1 MSSAESTPRRADP
14 VPVFAAL
21 GDRTR
26 LSLLEKLSDGR
37 PRSIARLSEGT
48 TLTRQAVRKHLG
60 VLEGAGLVSSA
71 RKGREHRYE
80 LRPESMDGVAEYLDD
95 VRQQWA
101 NALQRLR
108 AHVEG

>member
-1 MSSAESTPRRADP
+1 MSKAEPVPRRSDP

-26 LSLLEKLSDGR
+26 LSLLEALSDGR

-60 VLEGAGLVSSA
+60 VLEGAGLVSSQ

-80 LRPESMDGVAEYLDD
+80 LRPESIDGVADYLND
-95 VRQQWA
+95 VRRQWA
-101 NALQRLR
+101 DALQRLR